1 MPIRARLKLI
11 PALAAL
17 TFLTATDLATAPDP
31 EATYLGSYRWPSRG
45 DALHG
50 GVSGLVVSPDGQSFV
65 VVSDRAAVARGRFIR
80 DDRVISGLRTEK
92 FLPLKDPA
100 GRNLE
105 EINVDAEGLTQ
116 LPDGQLIV
124 SFEGRG
130 RVGVLDPE
138 TGIVTELP
146 IPRQFRDLQLN
157 SGLEALATDPQG
169 RLLAIPERSGV
180 LTRPFPVYR
189 RDGGTNWSVPYEIRR
204 DGGPFLIVGAD
215 VGPDGR
221 LYVLERQ
228 YLEWRGFASRVRS
241 FALGPNGLSDETLVL
256 ETRIGRHDN
265 LEAISVWQDETGAIR
280 LTMVSDDNFNPFQR
294 TEFVEY
300 RVLQGA
306 KPSPRPL
313 DPAGEGG

>member
-1 MPIRARLKLI
+1 MPSRPRLQLGF
-11 PALAAL
+11 ALAVL
-17 TFLTATDLATAPDP
+17 IFLTASAVATALDP
-31 EATYLGSYRWPSRG
+31 ANYLGSYRWPSRG

-65 VVSDRAAVARGRFIR
+65 AVSDRAAVTIGRFVR
-80 DDRVISGLRTEK
+80 ENGVITGLRTEK
-92 FLPLKDPA
+92 FRTLKDPA
-100 GRNLE
+100 GRKLE
-105 EINVDAEGLTQ
+105 DINVDAEGLAR
-116 LPDGQLIV
+116 LPNGQLIV

-130 RVGVLDPE
+130 RVGKLDPE

-157 SGLEALATDPQG
+157 SGLEALATDPEG

-189 RDGGTNWSVPYEIRR
+189 RDGATWSVPYDVRR
-204 DGGPFLIVGAD
+204 DGGPFLVVGAD
-215 VGPDGR
+215 IGPDDR
-221 LYVLERQ
+221 LYVLERH
-228 YLEWRGFASRVRS
+228 YLQWRGFASRVRS
-241 FALGPNGLSDETLVL
+241 FALGPKGLSDETLVL

-265 LEAISVWQDETGAIR
+265 LEAISVWQDAAGAIR

-300 RVLQGA
+300 QIPANA
-306 KPSPRPL
+306 KPEIRPL
-313 DPAGEGG
+313 DPIGEGG